1 MVLFSFPSYRL
12 ISVINVPLLPWGGEF
27 VSFSW
32 PRGGEFVVPL
42 KKKKNTNAPEGREGV
57 GIDRCIR

>member
-42 KKKKNTNAPEGREGV
+42 KNIYTNAPEVKGG
-57 GIDRCIR
+57 GWN

>member
-1 MVLFSFPSYRL
+1 MVLFRFPSYRL
-12 ISVINVPLLPWGGEF
+12 ISVINVPLLPWDGEF

-42 KKKKNTNAPEGREGV
+42 KKKKKKMPRRGGRGLELT
-57 GIDRCIR
+57 DA

>member
-42 KKKKNTNAPEGREGV
+42 KKKKIQMPRRGGRGLELT
-57 GIDRCIR
+57 DA